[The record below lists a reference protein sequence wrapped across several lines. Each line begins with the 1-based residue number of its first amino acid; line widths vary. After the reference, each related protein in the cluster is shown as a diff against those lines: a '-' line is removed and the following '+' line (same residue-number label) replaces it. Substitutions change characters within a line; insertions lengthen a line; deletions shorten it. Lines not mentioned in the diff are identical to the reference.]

1 MTKPESSLHP
11 LPQSRL
17 RGRPGRPD
25 MVAVGTII
33 WLASELMFFAALF
46 AAYFTIRNVTNAQA
60 AGGGFESLWH
70 QRTEL
75 LNVHFAILNTSVLVA
90 SSFTCQMGVFAAE
103 RGQVGRTGSAM
114 GLRNWGLR
122 EWYVLTFLMGAFFI
136 GGQVYEYASL
146 FREGLG
152 LSTNAYTSVFFLATG
167 FHGLHVTGGLI
178 AFVLLL
184 GRTFLARTF
193 THEQAVSAVVVSYY
207 WHFVDVVWIALFGVI
222 YLLR

>member
-1 MTKPESSLHP
+1 MTKPASALHP
-11 LPQSRL
+11 IPQSRL
-17 RGRPGRPD
+17 RGRDGRPD

-46 AAYFTIRNVTNAQA
+46 AAYFTIRNVTDSQA
-60 AGGGFESLWH
+60 APGAETLW
-70 QRTEL
+70 QSQTAL
-75 LNVHFAILNTSVLVA
+75 LNIPFAIVNTTVLVA

-103 RGQVGRTGSAM
+103 RGQVSRSGSLLAI
-114 GLRNWGLR
+114 RRWGLR
-122 EWYVLTFLMGAFFI
+122 EWYVLTFTMGAFFI
-136 GGQVYEYASL
+136 AGQTYEYAAL
-146 FREGLG
+146 FHENLTI
-152 LSTNAYTSVFFLATG
+152 STNVYGSVFFLATG

-178 AFVLLL
+178 AFVIFL

-222 YLLR
+222 YILR